1 MNHLPYKAYDLVIL
15 ITHLSYN
22 KFHSDRSRYKALSNC
37 FFFFFFFFFFFG
49 IHYRAPRGVMPHVA
63 LLDKIYMLFCV
74 CMYEGPNNLAF
85 NPNEK

>member
-37 FFFFFFFFFFFG
+37 FFFFFFFFMD
-49 IHYRAPRGVMPHVA
+49 VE
-63 LLDKIYMLFCV
+63 LFLSGQ
-74 CMYEGPNNLAF
+74 MQSLIFMGLSTWYFKLQMSQLF
-85 NPNEK
+85 